1 VSRIDRLRRL
11 RWRTV
16 RRRLTD
22 ERRARML
29 SAVTARTL
37 TPPPPQ
43 AFAAF
48 GKGSIIVPPA
58 RVTMPEAIE
67 IGDGV
72 VIHEHAWISVVG
84 AVEGHVP
91 KLMIGDGTH
100 IDRLCHIACVGTIEI
115 QDQVLMGERVLI
127 GDTFHEYEDVNTPV
141 IGQPMAP
148 PEKIT
153 VERGS
158 YIGLG
163 AMLMPGVTVG
173 EQAYVGAGALV
184 TADVPPRS
192 VAVGNPARVM
202 KRYDDERATWVDVTR

>member
-1 VSRIDRLRRL
+1 
-11 RWRTV
+11 
-16 RRRLTD
+16 
-22 ERRARML
+22 
-29 SAVTARTL
+29 
-37 TPPPPQ
+37 
-43 AFAAF
+43 
-48 GKGSIIVPPA
+48 
-58 RVTMPEAIE
+58 
-67 IGDGV
+67 
-72 VIHEHAWISVVG
+72 VG
-84 AVEGHVP
+84 A
-91 KLMIGDGTH
+91 
-100 IDRLCHIACVGTIEI
+100 IEI

-127 GDTFHEYEDVNTPV
+127 GDTFHEYEDVTTPV

-184 TADVPPRS
+184 TADVPPRT
-192 VAVGNPARVM
+192 VAVGNPARMM

>member
-1 VSRIDRLRRL
+1 MSRIDRLRRL

-16 RRRLTD
+16 RRRIAD
-22 ERRARML
+22 ERRARMH

-48 GKGSIIVPPA
+48 GNGSIIVPPA

-127 GDTFHEYEDVNTPV
+127 GDTFHEYEDVTTPV

-184 TADVPPRS
+184 TADVPPRT
-192 VAVGNPARVM
+192 VAVGNPARMM